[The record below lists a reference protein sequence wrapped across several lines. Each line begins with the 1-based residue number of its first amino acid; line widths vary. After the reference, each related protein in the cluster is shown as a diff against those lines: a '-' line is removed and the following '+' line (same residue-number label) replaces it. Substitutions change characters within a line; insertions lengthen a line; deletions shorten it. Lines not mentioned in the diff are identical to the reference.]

1 MDIAGI
7 KNIMCEIPMF
17 DNIKQSDIAVLASKL
32 ELRRYPA
39 NTMVAREGS
48 PGDSVLFITSGKL
61 EIRKE
66 SLDGKYTVLAQHGK
80 GKSVGEMALVRGN
93 ATPRGASIVATEL
106 TEALVL
112 SRKNFEVLIEKNP
125 PIAIQILRNI
135 AAAISDRLDHLGS
148 RYADKQQ

>member
-7 KNIMCEIPMF
+7 KNLMCEIPMF
-17 DNIKQSDIAVLASKL
+17 DNIRQSDITVLASKL
-32 ELRRYPA
+32 EHRRYPA
-39 NTMVAREGS
+39 DTMVAKEGS

-66 SLDGKYTVLAQHGK
+66 SLDGKYTVLARHGK
-80 GKSVGEMALVRGN
+80 GKSVGEMALVRGE

-112 SRKNFEVLIEKNP
+112 SRESFDIFIEKNP
-125 PIAIQILRNI
+125 SIAIQILRNI
-135 AAAISDRLDHLGS
+135 ASTISDRLDHLGS
-148 RYADKQQ
+148 RYVDNQR